1 MTPSMHAMDV
11 RVLKRRLDEKEVVL
25 LDVRTPAEHSK
36 VHVDEAISLPLD
48 TVDEN
53 VIEQLK
59 KSVNGQEICAMCLTG
74 RRSALLARKL
84 LDAGFKKVNIL
95 HGGLR
100 SWEDAEFPLTRGK
113 GPISVNR
120 QARLLIGTLIIGGTT
135 IFWYTHEFWWLVLP
149 AFFGL
154 SLIFSG
160 WTGIRGLN
168 NILRKMPWN
177 R

>member
-1 MTPSMHAMDV
+1 MIPSMHAMDV
-11 RVLKRRLDEKEVVL
+11 RVLKRRLDENEVML
-25 LDVRTPAEHSK
+25 LDVRTPAEHRK
-36 VHVDEAISLPLD
+36 VHVKDAILLPLD
-48 TVDEN
+48 SVDEEA
-53 VIEQLK
+53 IEKLK
-59 KSVNGQEICAMCLTG
+59 KSMNGQEICAMCLTG
-74 RRSALLARKL
+74 RRSAYLARML

-100 SWEDAEFPLTRGK
+100 AWEDAEFPLARGK
-113 GPISVNR
+113 GSISVNR
-120 QARLLIGTLIIGGTT
+120 QARLLIGTLVIGGTIT
-135 IFWYTHEFWWLVLP
+135 FWYTYEVWWLALP
-149 AFFGL
+149 AFFGI